1 MNGMEWMLRWLQD
14 NAGRIIWLA
23 VVLILAVIVTRGLG
37 TLLRRVLDRSNM
49 PSASIFI
56 NIMRV
61 VVWASAMALVLQPVF
76 GINPTTIITALGV
89 GGVALSLGL
98 KDTIANVISGFGLMF
113 GKVIQPGDLV
123 DIGGTVGIVK
133 DVTWRHTVIAERNGN
148 DMVIPNSQL
157 NTAQLEKLTAG
168 NEACVDVAFIAR
180 PDADFAELTP
190 LIVARVAE
198 ATQSVTLENMP
209 PLVRLV
215 GATPFGLE
223 GRILVFAASGVV
235 PGVVRDLVVRSI
247 AGESWLSDMSSGGSR
262 QA

>member
-1 MNGMEWMLRWLQD
+1 MKWLLHWLEI
-14 NAGRIIWLA
+14 NAGRIIFLVVVLALA
-23 VVLILAVIVTRGLG
+23 VVATRGLG
-37 TLLRRVLDRSNM
+37 LLLRRALERSNM
-49 PSASIFI
+49 PSASIFV

-61 VVWASAMALVLQPVF
+61 IVWTLAAALVLQPVF

-123 DIGGTVGIVK
+123 NIGGTVGVVK

-157 NTAQLEKLTAG
+157 NTAQLEKLTVG
-168 NEACVDVAFIAR
+168 NEACVTVPFTARADV
-180 PDADFAELTP
+180 DFTKLAPE
-190 LIVARVAE
+190 VARQVAE
-198 ATQSVTLENMP
+198 ATKDIALEGNP
-209 PLVRLV
+209 PLVRLA

-223 GRILVFAASGVV
+223 GQILVFAAPGVV
-235 PGVVRDLVVRSI
+235 PGAVRDRVTRAI
-247 AGESWLSDMSSGGSR
+247 AGAPWLAVAPQGVLP
-262 QA
+262 AEA